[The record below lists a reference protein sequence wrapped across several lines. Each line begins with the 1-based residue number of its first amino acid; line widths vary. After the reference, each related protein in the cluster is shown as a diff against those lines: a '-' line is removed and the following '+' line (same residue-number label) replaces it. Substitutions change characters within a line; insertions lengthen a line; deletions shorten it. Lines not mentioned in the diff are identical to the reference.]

1 MAAANPVDAVSSIEV
16 FYLCVTVLCE
26 TSVIVCRAELCVC
39 CLFVVCCCLIFVC
52 CLVSD

>member
-26 TSVIVCRAELCVC
+26 TGVIVCRGTMCL
-39 CLFVVCCCLIFVC
+39 LFVRCLLFDF
-52 CLVSD
+52 CLLSG